1 MENDML
7 DGIMN
12 AALPY
17 VLEFVGVLLS
27 GVLLWV
33 ARQFHAKTGIEIEA
47 RHREALHSAIMTG
60 LRHAAQGGAITD
72 RQALAREA
80 VEYARR
86 SVPDAI
92 KGLRAGG
99 DVLLDLAE
107 SRLGDVIGRR

>member
-1 MENDML
+1 ML
-7 DGIMN
+7 ESITN
-12 AALPY
+12 AVLPH
-17 VLEFVGVLLS
+17 VLEFAGVVLAGVLT
-27 GVLLWV
+27 WAAKRFA
-33 ARQFHAKTGIEIEA
+33 ARTGIEIEA

-92 KGLRAGG
+92 RGLRAGG

>member
-1 MENDML
+1 ML
-7 DGIMN
+7 EGIMN
-12 AALPY
+12 AVVPHL
-17 VLEFVGVLLS
+17 LELAAPVVAAAI
-27 GVLLWV
+27 LWV
-33 ARQFHAKTGIEIEA
+33 AKRISDKTGIEIEA

-107 SRLGDVIGRR
+107 SRLGEVLGRR